1 MLQSMTGFGKAIKDI
16 ENKKITV
23 EIRTLNSKQADI
35 TAKIPALYRE
45 KEMELRNLLTQS
57 LKRGKI
63 ELNFW
68 IEENENTG
76 SVVLNKAVISNY
88 YTQLQETATYLN
100 RNIEKENILE
110 IIMRMPEV
118 LKTEVKELDEK
129 EWAQILKTVDEA
141 LIEIKKFRNQ
151 EGKVLQDDFEKR
163 IATIERLLLNIEP
176 FEKERIEKVKER
188 IKQHFQDNLKDIE
201 TDKNRFE
208 QELIYYLE
216 KFDITEEKV
225 RLKNHCSYFIQ
236 TMNENESQ
244 GKKLGFISQEIGRE
258 INTIGSK
265 ANHSE
270 VQKIVVQ
277 MKDELEKIK
286 EQVLNVL

>member
-1 MLQSMTGFGKAIKDI
+1 MLQSMTGFGKAVNEI
-16 ENKKITV
+16 ENKKLTV
-23 EIRTLNSKQADI
+23 EIRSLNSKQADMNI
-35 TAKIPALYRE
+35 KIPALYRE
-45 KEMELRNLLTQS
+45 KEMDLRNLLAQR

-68 IEENENTG
+68 VDEQESSGN
-76 SVVLNKAVISNY
+76 VVLNKSVIDNY
-88 YTQLQETATYLN
+88 YKQLKETANHLN
-100 RNIEKENILE
+100 RNIEQENILE

-118 LKTEVKELDEK
+118 MKTEVKELDEK
-129 EWAQILKTVDEA
+129 EWGQILKTVEEA
-141 LIEIKKFRNQ
+141 LVEIIKFRNQ
-151 EGKVLQDDFEKR
+151 EGEVLQEDFTKR
-163 IATIERLLLNIEP
+163 IQKIEDLLLQIEP
-176 FEKERIEKVKER
+176 FEKERVERVKER
-188 IKQHFQDNLKDIE
+188 IKQNFQDNLKDIE

-225 RLKNHCSYFIQ
+225 RLKNHCKYFME
-236 TMNENESQ
+236 TMSEADSQ
-244 GKKLGFISQEIGRE
+244 GKKLGFITQEIGRE

-265 ANHSE
+265 ANHSDI
-270 VQKIVVQ
+270 QKIVVQ

>member
-1 MLQSMTGFGKAIKDI
+1 MLQSMTGFGKATKNI
-16 ENKKITV
+16 ENKKITI
-23 EIRTLNSKQADI
+23 EIRSLNSKQADVV
-35 TAKIPALYRE
+35 AKIPALYRE

-68 IEENENTG
+68 IEENESTG
-76 SVVLNKAVISNY
+76 SVILNKPVINDY
-88 YTQLQETATYLN
+88 YNQLLETATFLN
-100 RNIEKENILE
+100 RNIEQENILE

-118 LKTEVKELDEK
+118 LKTEIKELDEN
-129 EWAQILKTVDEA
+129 EWTQILKTVDEA
-141 LIEIKKFRNQ
+141 LVDIKKFRNQ
-151 EGKVLQDDFEKR
+151 EGQVLQHDFEKR
-163 IATIERLLLNIEP
+163 ISSIEKLLSRVEP

-188 IKQHFQDNLKDIE
+188 IKQHFKENLKDIE
-201 TDKNRFE
+201 IDQNRFE

-225 RLKNHCSYFIQ
+225 RLKNHCKYFLQ
-236 TMNENESQ
+236 TMKEEGSQ
-244 GKKLGFISQEIGRE
+244 GKKIGFITQEIGRE

-270 VQKIVVQ
+270 IQKIVVQ

>member
-23 EIRTLNSKQADI
+23 EIRTLNSKQADVS
-35 TAKIPALYRE
+35 AKIPALYRE
-45 KEMELRNLLTQS
+45 KEMELRNLLIQN

-63 ELNFW
+63 ELNLW
-68 IEENENTG
+68 IEENDSTS
-76 SVVLNKAVISNY
+76 SVVLNKPVISDY
-88 YTQLQETATYLN
+88 YQQLQETAAFLS
-100 RNIEKENILE
+100 RSIEKENILE

-118 LKTEVKELDEK
+118 LKTELKELDEN

-141 LIEIKKFRNQ
+141 LIELIKFRNQ
-151 EGKVLQDDFEKR
+151 EGKVLQNDFKNR
-163 IATIERLLLNIEP
+163 IEVIEGLLINIEP
-176 FEKERIEKVKER
+176 FEKERIDKVKER
-188 IKQHFQDNLKDIE
+188 IKQHFQENLKDIE
-201 TDKNRFE
+201 PDKNRFE

-225 RLKNHCSYFIQ
+225 RLNNHCSYFIQ
-236 TMNENESQ
+236 TLNEHESQ
-244 GKKLGFISQEIGRE
+244 GKKLGFITQEIGRE

-265 ANHSE
+265 ANHSAI
-270 VQKIVVQ
+270 QKIVVQ

>member
-1 MLQSMTGFGKAIKDI
+1 MLLSMTGFGKATREI
-16 ENKKITV
+16 ENKKLTV
-23 EIRTLNSKQADI
+23 EIRTLNSKQADVNV
-35 TAKIPALYRE
+35 KIPALYRE
-45 KEMELRNLLTQS
+45 KEMQLRNLLVQN

-68 IEENENTG
+68 IDENESSG
-76 SVVLNKAVISNY
+76 SVVLNKTVINNY
-88 YTQLQETATYLN
+88 YHQIKETANLLN
-100 RNIEKENILE
+100 RDISKENILE

-118 LKTEVKELDEK
+118 LKTEVKELDEN
-129 EWAQILKTVDEA
+129 EWAQILETVEDAIAEIIKFREQEGRVLQQDFQKRIK
-141 LIEIKKFRNQ
+141 LIE
-151 EGKVLQDDFEKR
+151 ELLQK
-163 IATIERLLLNIEP
+163 IEP

-188 IKQHFQDNLKDIE
+188 IRQNFQENLADAEI
-201 TDKNRFE
+201 DKNRFE

-225 RLKNHCSYFIQ
+225 RLKNHCKYFIQ
-236 TMNENESQ
+236 TMEEAVSQ
-244 GKKLGFISQEIGRE
+244 GKKLGFITQEIGRE

-270 VQKIVVQ
+270 IQKIVVQ

-286 EQVLNVL
+286 EQGLNVL

>member
-1 MLQSMTGFGKAIKDI
+1 MLQSMTGFGKAIKDF

-35 TAKIPALYRE
+35 SAKIPALYRE
-45 KEMELRNLLTQS
+45 KEMELRNLLTQN

-68 IEENENTG
+68 IEENESTS
-76 SVVLNKAVISNY
+76 SVVLNMPVINDY
-88 YTQLQETATYLN
+88 YHQLQETANFLN
-100 RNIEKENILE
+100 RDIKKENILE

-118 LKTEVKELDEK
+118 LKTELKELDEN
-129 EWAQILKTVDEA
+129 EWTQILKTVDEA
-141 LIEIKKFRNQ
+141 LIDIKKFRLQ
-151 EGKVLQDDFEKR
+151 EGKVLQEDFDKR
-163 IATIERLLLNIEP
+163 VHTIEELLDKIEP
-176 FEKERIEKVKER
+176 FEKERITKVKER
-188 IKQHFQDNLKDIE
+188 IKQHFQDNIKDVEI
-201 TDKNRFE
+201 DQNRFE

-225 RLKNHCSYFIQ
+225 RLKNHCNYFRQ
-236 TMNENESQ
+236 TLSEKESQ

-258 INTIGSK
+258 INTLGSK

-270 VQKIVVQ
+270 IQKIVVQ

>member
-1 MLQSMTGFGKAIKDI
+1 MLQSMTGFGKATKNI
-16 ENKKITV
+16 ENKKITI
-23 EIRTLNSKQADI
+23 EIRSLNSKQADI
-35 TAKIPALYRE
+35 VAKIPALYRE
-45 KEMELRNLLTQS
+45 KEMELRNLLIQS

-68 IEENENTG
+68 IEENESTG
-76 SVVLNKAVISNY
+76 SVILNKPVINDY
-88 YTQLQETATYLN
+88 YNQLSETATFLN
-100 RNIEKENILE
+100 RNIEQENILE

-118 LKTEVKELDEK
+118 LKTEIKELDEN
-129 EWAQILKTVDEA
+129 EWTQILKTVDEA
-141 LIEIKKFRNQ
+141 LIDIKKFRNQ
-151 EGKVLQDDFEKR
+151 EGKVLQHDFEKR
-163 IATIERLLLNIEP
+163 ISSIEKLLDRVEP

-188 IKQHFQDNLKDIE
+188 IKQHFKDNLKDIE
-201 TDKNRFE
+201 IDQNRFE

-225 RLKNHCSYFIQ
+225 RLKNHCKYFLQ
-236 TMNENESQ
+236 TMKEEDSQ
-244 GKKLGFISQEIGRE
+244 GKKIGFITQEIGRE

-270 VQKIVVQ
+270 IQKIVVQ

>member
-1 MLQSMTGFGKAIKDI
+1 MLQSMTGFGKAVKEI
-16 ENKKITV
+16 ENKKMTV
-23 EIRTLNSKQADI
+23 EIRSLNSKQADMNI
-35 TAKIPALYRE
+35 KIPALYRE
-45 KEMELRNLLTQS
+45 KEMDLRNLLVQR

-68 IEENENTG
+68 VDEQESTG
-76 SVVLNKAVISNY
+76 NVVLNKSVIDNY
-88 YTQLQETATYLN
+88 YQQLKETANHLD
-100 RNIEKENILE
+100 RNIEQENILE

-118 LKTEVKELDEK
+118 MKTEVKELDEK
-129 EWAQILKTVDEA
+129 EWAQILKTVEEA
-141 LIEIKKFRNQ
+141 LIEIIKFRNQ
-151 EGKVLQDDFEKR
+151 EGEVLQEDFTKR
-163 IATIERLLLNIEP
+163 IQKIEDLLLQIEP
-176 FEKERIEKVKER
+176 FEKERVERVKER
-188 IKQHFQDNLKDIE
+188 IKQNFQDNLKDVE

-225 RLKNHCSYFIQ
+225 RLKNHCKYFME
-236 TMNENESQ
+236 TMSEADSQ
-244 GKKLGFISQEIGRE
+244 GKKLGFITQEIGRE

-265 ANHSE
+265 ANHSDI
-270 VQKIVVQ
+270 QKIVVQ

>member
-1 MLQSMTGFGKAIKDI
+1 MLESMTGFGKAAKDI
-16 ENKKITV
+16 ENKKLTI

-35 TAKIPALYRE
+35 NVKIPALYRE
-45 KEMELRNLLTQS
+45 KEMELRNLLAKS

-63 ELNFW
+63 ELNFR
-68 IEENENTG
+68 IDDQETSG
-76 SVVLNKAVISNY
+76 SVVLNKAVINDY
-88 YTQLQETATYLN
+88 YSQLRETATSLN
-100 RNIEKENILE
+100 HNIERENILE

-118 LKTEVKELDEK
+118 LKTEVNELDEQEWIKIK
-129 EWAQILKTVDEA
+129 ETVKEA
-141 LIEIKKFRNQ
+141 LVDIQKFRVQ
-151 EGKVLQDDFEKR
+151 EGKVLQNDFYHR
-163 IATIERLLLNIEP
+163 IQIIQELLSKIEP
-176 FEKERIEKVKER
+176 FEKERIERVKER
-188 IKQHFQDNLKDIE
+188 IKQSFKENIKDIE
-201 TDKNRFE
+201 IDNNRFE

-225 RLKNHCSYFIQ
+225 RLANHCKYFLQ

-244 GKKLGFISQEIGRE
+244 GKKLGFITQEIGRE

-265 ANHSE
+265 SNHSE
-270 VQKIVVQ
+270 LQKIVVQ

>member
-35 TAKIPALYRE
+35 VAKIPALYRE

-88 YTQLQETATYLN
+88 YTQLQETATFLN

-141 LIEIKKFRNQ
+141 LIEIKKFRSQ

>member
-35 TAKIPALYRE
+35 VAKIPALYRE

-88 YTQLQETATYLN
+88 YTQLQETATFLN